1 MRLVTQISDDFKQAF
16 RITTEDNIT
25 FDFSLSYNENRQQWF
40 WGLTYNNI
48 TINGQGLVIDPSF
61 LRRFV
66 AYLPFGMACYAT
78 GAQVDPYLLNDFITG
93 RIQIY
98 TMTLAEVEL
107 LELEL
112 YKTVPVIT

>member
-1 MRLVTQISDDFKQAF
+1 MRLVTQVSDDFKQAF

-25 FDFSLSYNENRQQWF
+25 FDFSLSYNENRQGWF

-61 LRRFV
+61 LRRFK
-66 AYLPFGMACYAT
+66 AYLPFGMACKAD
-78 GAQVDPYLLNDFITG
+78 GEQIDPFLLKDFITG
-93 RIQIY
+93 RIKIY

-107 LELEL
+107 LEKEV
-112 YKTVPVIT
+112 YKTTQ